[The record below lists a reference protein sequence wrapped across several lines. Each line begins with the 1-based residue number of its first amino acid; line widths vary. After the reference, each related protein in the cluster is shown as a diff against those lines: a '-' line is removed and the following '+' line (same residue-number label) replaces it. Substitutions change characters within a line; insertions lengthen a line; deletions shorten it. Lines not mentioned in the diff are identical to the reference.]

1 MQHNLFDGLELRVL
15 MALLQ
20 SKDPLV
26 STEPSGDI
34 LAGFLV
40 VLLQVRTA
48 NFLLALFGCEF
59 HLAQS
64 TEVAQCPLTFPLGG
78 SFEGDHKH

>member
-1 MQHNLFDGLELRVL
+1 MLLFWKTWFKYIASVFSRFSVATAPSGVIETESQSHPLERL
-15 MALLQ
+15 
-20 SKDPLV
+20 
-26 STEPSGDI
+26 SGDI

-59 HLAQS
+59 YLAQS
-64 TEVAQCPLTFPLGG
+64 TEVAQCPF
-78 SFEGDHKH
+78 H